1 VEKISFKK
9 IFKKS
14 ETDKKTGMGKMMLVL
29 LIILLLAVGGYLGY
43 PLLFPEKPV
52 TSPVVQKTVS
62 TSAAKEA
69 VSEAENEPAEEEK
82 TDFEIEVEQ
91 REQGYEEKI
100 FTYEPYEPQSN
111 RNPFEKVSNFYG
123 PELITEIEPEKAG
136 EQGIKQAI
144 TQLYRP
150 QLPPGTVLTGII
162 DSPNKKIA
170 IIEMNDEKYIANL
183 YDILSD
189 RYIVKEIKKNEVV
202 IDIDGYLFSLKLGGE
217 DLSDEL

>member
-1 VEKISFKK
+1 MEKISFKK

-14 ETDKKTGMGKMMLVL
+14 ETDRKTGMGKMMLVL
-29 LIILLLAVGGYLGY
+29 LIILLLAAGAYLGY

-52 TSPVVQKTVS
+52 TSTMAQKPISASTVAES
-62 TSAAKEA
+62 I
-69 VSEAENEPAEEEK
+69 SETENKPEEKGK
-82 TDFEIEVEQ
+82 TDFDIEVEQ
-91 REQGYEEKI
+91 REKSYENKI

-123 PELITEIEPEKAG
+123 SELIAEIEPEIED
-136 EQGIKQAI
+136 EQGIKKAI
-144 TQLYRP
+144 TKLYKP
-150 QLPPGTVLTGII
+150 QLPPGTSLTGII

-183 YDILSD
+183 YDILAD
-189 RYIVKEIKKNEVV
+189 RYIVKEIKKDEVV
-202 IDIDGYLFSLKLGGE
+202 IDIDGYFFSLKLGGE

>member
-1 VEKISFKK
+1 MEKISFKK

-14 ETDKKTGMGKMMLVL
+14 ETDRKTGMGKMMLVL
-29 LIILLLAVGGYLGY
+29 LIILILAAGAYLGY
-43 PLLFPEKPV
+43 PLLFPEKPI
-52 TSPVVQKTVS
+52 TYTATQKFVS
-62 TSAAKEA
+62 TSAIAESI
-69 VSEAENEPAEEEK
+69 SETENEPAEKEK
-82 TDFEIEVEQ
+82 TTFDIEVEQ

-100 FTYEPYEPQSN
+100 FTYEPYEPLSN
-111 RNPFEKVSNFYG
+111 RNPFEKVSNFYS
-123 PELITEIEPEKAG
+123 PELIAEIESETEG
-136 EQGIKQAI
+136 EQGIKKAI
-144 TQLYRP
+144 TQLYKP
-150 QLPPGTVLTGII
+150 QLPPGTSLTGII